1 MLGEKIIKLAQS
13 DQVMQEFVNS
23 EQKLQNLNNQ
33 FYELTKEYKMG
44 SNPAEYYSFFNFS
57 NIYFWFVLS
66 GLLLLAFGLLFLL
79 AELQQ
84 KSKDT
89 KTVVKFKE
97 KRGDNIEEEK
107 VEVKVAVPETPKKVE
122 KVVEKKEATP
132 KKSSSKKPVKIKVV
146 KVK

>member
-23 EQKLQNLNNQ
+23 EEKLQNLNNQ

-97 KRGDNIEEEK
+97 KKGDDIKEEN
-107 VEVKVAVPETPKKVE
+107 VEVKVAAPETPKKVE